1 MYGSL
6 AMKNI
11 LFILLSV
18 LSIQLNAQIKIQGTV
33 TDDQGILPGAVV
45 LLKNSNYT
53 DITTQAGSFE
63 LVVDE
68 PGNYVLEVRY
78 VGYQTHLENIIL
90 SERDVELE
98 NILLKPDVLGLN
110 SVVVSANRYE
120 TDRKEAPVEVGVIGS
135 KLLNATQSYNLADG
149 LNFQPGIR
157 VETNCQNCG
166 FTQVRLNG
174 LEGPYTQ
181 ILVNSRPLFSSLI
194 GVYGL
199 EMIPTYMIEKVEVVK
214 SGGSALYGSNA
225 IAGTVNII
233 TKEPVLNTWEVRS
246 NYASIGGDAN
256 DWNNSINGSYV
267 SNDLNFGISGFATQR
282 NRNAF
287 DANGDGFTE
296 MVSLDATTFG
306 IKTFYKFS
314 PKTKLSLDFNY
325 IDEFRRGGNALDL
338 RPELT
343 DITEQLEHEIFMA
356 SVNLDQYIGNSDK
369 VSVYGSI
376 QDTRRDSYYGGLG
389 GGRTLADSLL
399 ARNAYG
405 VTDDISIVTGAQWTN
420 TAAVD
425 HVFTSGIEWQ
435 HNRTEDAIPGYNRLI
450 DQEVS
455 NLGLY
460 TQWEW
465 EVNNKLKLLSGLRYD
480 QSQVDGIYQL
490 GQFERNIDND
500 FGVVSPRFTMLYKL
514 NDNLQFRGGYA
525 RGFRAPQAFNEDLH
539 IASAGGEPVFV
550 LLSDA
555 LEKETSDAFTGSL
568 SYTKIEGSSQ
578 FEFNVQGFYTQLNNP
593 FVLVNT
599 GSQLP
604 NGSIVEE
611 VRNGNGAVVQGF
623 NIELNYAPNTQLT
636 FQSGLTLQ
644 RSEFLES
651 QVLFEP
657 ENPTEGAIVESD
669 RFMRM
674 PNAYGFWNINYET
687 NTDWQFSL
695 SNVITGSMLVPEIL
709 QENGVLVLRES
720 NAFWDTTI
728 KVDHHFHIGD
738 DLHLTLGGGVQ
749 NVFNS
754 FQDDFQTG
762 PTRDSDYVY
771 GPARPRTYF
780 ISLKISNND

>member
-1 MYGSL
+1 
-6 AMKNI
+6 MKKT
-11 LFILLSV
+11 LFALITLLSF
-18 LSIQLNAQIKIQGTV
+18 QLNAQIKIQGTV
-33 TDDQGILPGAVV
+33 ADEQDKLFGAVV
-45 LLKNSNYT
+45 LLKNTNYT
-53 DITTQAGSFE
+53 GITNQDGSFQLE
-63 LVVDE
+63 VE
-68 PGNYVLEVRY
+68 KPGDYILEVRY
-78 VGYQTHLENIIL
+78 VGYQTYLENVTL
-90 SERDVELE
+90 SDADIALE
-98 NILLKPDVLGLN
+98 SIMLRPDVLGLN

-120 TDRKEAPVEVGVIGS
+120 TDRREAPVEVGVIGS

-149 LNFQPGIR
+149 LNFQSGIR

-225 IAGTVNII
+225 IAGTINII
-233 TKEPVLNTWEVRS
+233 TKEPVLNTWEARS
-246 NYASIGGDAN
+246 NYASIGGEAS

-282 NRNAF
+282 NREAY

-296 MVSLDATTFG
+296 MVSLDATTLG
-306 IKTFYKFS
+306 LKTFYKFS
-314 PKTKLSLDFNY
+314 PNTKLSLDLNY

-338 RPELT
+338 LPELT

-356 SVNLDQYIGNSDK
+356 SMNLDQYIGNSNK

-389 GGRTLADSLL
+389 GERTAADSLL

-465 EVNNKLKLLSGLRYD
+465 EVNNRLKLLSGLRYD

-611 VRNGNGAVVQGF
+611 VRNGNGAIVQGF

-657 ENPTEGAIVESD
+657 ENPTEGAVVESD

-695 SNVITGSMLVPEIL
+695 SNVVTGSMLVPEIL
-709 QENGVLVLRES
+709 QDNGVLVLRES